1 MTEIYNLTIAEAAPL
16 IAAKKLSPVDLTAA
30 YLQRIEKFDSQL
42 NAYIT
47 VLPELAMKAARAAE
61 AEIMKGGY
69 KGPLHGIPIALKDIY
84 NTKGSPRPG
93 IPRSSRIMCRMRMR

>member
-1 MTEIYNLTIAEAAPL
+1 
-16 IAAKKLSPVDLTAA
+16 
-30 YLQRIEKFDSQL
+30 
-42 NAYIT
+42 
-47 VLPELAMKAARAAE
+47 MKAARAAE